1 MPCQGARLAGD
12 SVGTLR
18 GDPGTEMGS
27 LGTETRPRT
36 GPVHVCTL
44 GSCGTPNSQSAMLPM
59 PVRGRGRGSSLGR
72 GRVPEDQSRC
82 MLDWVSRGYI
92 YREREA
98 VGSPGAG
105 GSLRVNT
112 KGPCQA
118 CIPAQGQS
126 SIYSPRQASRELR
139 RMEWKAWREKSLGI
153 PPFPPAAK
161 GVPHCADQRTKG
173 QGEVCPCPPVC

>member
-1 MPCQGARLAGD
+1 MKNPWDPGSESGATSTQPDWLQGRIPTQGVARFMPCQGARLAGD

-18 GDPGTEMGS
+18 GDPGTEMRR
-27 LGTETRPRT
+27 LGTETGPRT

-72 GRVPEDQSRC
+72 DRVPEDQSRC
-82 MLDWVSRGYI
+82 MLDWVSRDYI

-98 VGSPGAG
+98 AGSPGAG

-118 CIPAQGQS
+118 CIPAQGQT
-126 SIYSPRQASRELR
+126 
-139 RMEWKAWREKSLGI
+139 
-153 PPFPPAAK
+153 PFIAP
-161 GVPHCADQRTKG
+161 GRH
-173 QGEVCPCPPVC
+173 QGS